1 MQDKLTIVS
10 IKGVREN
17 PSFHVIMS
25 ETATSDNDSRY
36 QGRVKWFNNKAGYGF
51 VTVVGGESD
60 GKDIF
65 AHHSGVI
72 VQEEQY
78 KYLVQGEYVAFK
90 LTNSNDADHPD
101 QATEVTGIGG
111 GLLMCE
117 TRTITRKQREA
128 QEDGDMEG
136 QQTRPPRRRV
146 RGRGGGPRE
155 GAGGGEGWKMSRETG
170 PPQRRRQ
177 RAPNSK

>member
-1 MQDKLTIVS
+1 MT
-10 IKGVREN
+10 
-17 PSFHVIMS
+17 PFHVIMS

-65 AHHSGVI
+65 VHHSGVI

-90 LTNSNDADHPD
+90 LTNSNDTDHPD
-101 QATEVTGIGG
+101 QATSVTGISG

-117 TRTITRKQREA
+117 TRTITRKQRESK
-128 QEDGDMEG
+128 EDGDAEG
-136 QQTRPPRRRV
+136 EQSRPPPRRV

-155 GAGGGEGWKMSRETG
+155 GAGGGDGWKMSRESG

-177 RAPNSK
+177 RPPNNV